1 MSTTTA
7 HTTQRST
14 LWLLASLYVSQ
25 SLGVGFFFVALAGV
39 LRERGA
45 PLEVIGLISALGL
58 VRACKFLWAR
68 WSTATAPH
76 DTATTAAGYWSCSP

>member
-25 SLGVGFFFVALAGV
+25 SLG
-39 LRERGA
+39 
-45 PLEVIGLISALGL
+45 SNSQD
-58 VRACKFLWAR
+58 LWMKIF
-68 WSTATAPH
+68 
-76 DTATTAAGYWSCSP
+76 